1 MAKSLSGSRRAP
13 LARKMVF
20 SVAAA
25 LGLAGVLS
33 SCIEDGFTTSPSDQ
47 PAFSTDTLR
56 MADLFTLEASPTSRF
71 IVYNRHDKGLNISSV
86 RFIDDPAGNFRL
98 NVDGMAGRE
107 FSNVE
112 IRAKD
117 SIFVFVEATL
127 PENGGDAP
135 VDILAHI
142 EFITNGVASKMPVK
156 VTGQDAVRLYDG
168 TLIETNTTLTADKPY
183 LVRDSI
189 VVAEGATL
197 AIEAGARLYFHDGA
211 SLLVDGTL
219 DIRGE
224 AGKPV
229 QLTGDRRGFVAAQI
243 PYEIMAGQWEGIK
256 FGPTSTANRLVHA
269 SVRNTKWGI
278 MADNVQS
285 AGDAPGLYLLNS
297 VVRNAH
303 GYVVETLCTDVTAI
317 GCELAEASSG
327 IMSLTGGNH
336 RFNHCTIAN
345 YYLFTALGGPAV
357 QMAQT
362 GFPDEEPVDPERP
375 MMTADFTNCI
385 LYGNGTELSHPDLAG
400 TAITFRRCLLKSAG
414 TDDDNFIDC
423 LWDTDP
429 KYYTERSEYIFDY
442 RLRPESPAAGA
453 AAADLVDP
461 AAAADID
468 GTPRL
473 PNPDLGAYQTPGEA
487 GETGGAL

>member
-1 MAKSLSGSRRAP
+1 MTKSLSGGRGASLLRRV
-13 LARKMVF
+13 LLT
-20 SVAAA
+20 VAAA
-25 LGLAGVLS
+25 FGLCGALS

-56 MADLFTLEASPTSRF
+56 MADLFTLEASPTNRF
-71 IVYNRHDKGLNISSV
+71 IVYNRHDKGLNISSI
-86 RFIDDPAGNFRL
+86 RFTDDPEGHFRM

-107 FSNVE
+107 FSNIE
-112 IRAKD
+112 IRAND

-127 PENGGDAP
+127 PENGNGEP

-142 EFITNGVASKMPVK
+142 EFLTNGIASQMPVK

-168 TLIETNTTLTADKPY
+168 TIYDTNTTLTAEKPY

-197 AIEAGARLYFHDGA
+197 TIEAGARLYFHDGA
-211 SLLVDGTL
+211 SLIVDGTL

-243 PYEIMAGQWEGIK
+243 PYEIMAGQWEGIL
-256 FGPTSTANRLVHA
+256 FRPTSSANRIVHA
-269 SVRNTKWGI
+269 SIRNTKWGI
-278 MADNVQS
+278 AADNVQTIGS
-285 AGDAPGLYLLNS
+285 QPGLYLLNS
-297 VVRNAH
+297 VVRNSQ
-303 GYVVETLCTDVTAI
+303 GYVLETLFTDVTAI

-336 RFNHCTIAN
+336 RFNQCTIAN

-357 QMAQT
+357 QLAQT

-375 MMTADFTNCI
+375 MMTAEFTNCI
-385 LYGNGTELSHPDLAG
+385 IYGNGTELSHPDLSG
-400 TAITFRRCLLKSAG
+400 TDIYFRRCLLKSAG

-429 KYYTERSEYIFDY
+429 MYYTERSEYIFDY
-442 RLRPESPAAGA
+442 RLRPDSPAAGA
-453 AAADLVDP
+453 ASIDLIDP
-461 AAAADID
+461 AASADIN

-473 PNPDLGAYQTPGEA
+473 PSPDLGAYQTAPEDA
-487 GETGGAL
+487 E

>member
-1 MAKSLSGSRRAP
+1 MKKSLSGGRLSLLVHRI
-13 LARKMVF
+13 LIW
-20 SVAAA
+20 VAATFG
-25 LGLAGVLS
+25 LGGTLS
-33 SCIEDGFTTSPSDQ
+33 SCIEDGFTSSPSDQ
-47 PAFSTDTLR
+47 PTFSTDTLR
-56 MADLFTLEASPTSRF
+56 MADLFTLEASPTNRF

-86 RFIDDPAGNFRL
+86 RFTDDPEGRFRM

-127 PENGGDAP
+127 PENGNGEP

-142 EFITNGVASKMPVK
+142 EFITNGVASEMPVK
-156 VTGQDAVRLYDG
+156 VTGQDAVRLYGG
-168 TLIETNTTLTADKPY
+168 TIYDTDAVLTSEKPY

-189 VVAEGATL
+189 VVAQGATL

-211 SLLVDGTL
+211 SLRVDGTL
-219 DIRGE
+219 DIRGTAE
-224 AGKPV
+224 KPV
-229 QLTGDRRGFVAAQI
+229 QMTGDRRGFVAAQI
-243 PYEIMAGQWEGIK
+243 PYEIMSGQWDGVI
-256 FGPTSTANRLVHA
+256 FRPTSTANRLVHA
-269 SVRNTKWGI
+269 SIRNTKYGI
-278 MADNVQS
+278 AADNAQS
-285 AGDAPGLYLLNS
+285 LGSEPGLYMLNC
-297 VVRNAH
+297 VVRNSQ
-303 GYVVETLCTDVTAI
+303 GYVLETLFTDVTAI

-336 RFNHCTIAN
+336 RFNQCTIAN

-357 QMAQT
+357 QLAQT
-362 GFPDEEPVDPERP
+362 GFADEEPADPERP
-375 MMTADFTNCI
+375 MMTAEFTNCI
-385 LYGNGTELSHPDLAG
+385 LYGNGTELSHPDLTG

-429 KYYTERSEYIFDY
+429 MYYTERSEYIFDY
-442 RLRPESPAAGA
+442 RLRPDSPAAGA
-453 AAADLVDP
+453 ASIDLMDP
-461 AAAADID
+461 AAATDIY

-473 PNPDLGAYQTPGEA
+473 PAPDLGAYQTAPTEGES
-487 GETGGAL
+487 